1 MDYDLITNLSS
12 AIDDVYC
19 YTSEDGA
26 RKTNAKIVNNS
37 ELHITY
43 MTILN
48 IGRDSDLTMQMS
60 MLTKESNDMINS
72 RLRTIKSKFKSK
84 SGSTLKTKKIG
95 ASDNCETLTVSA
107 FSPFRKLKFTY
118 TIKYQL

>member
-1 MDYDLITNLSS
+1 MDYNLITNLGT
-12 AIDDVYC
+12 AIDDVYS

-26 RKTNAKIVNNS
+26 RKTVTKIVNNE

-60 MLTKESNDMINS
+60 LMSKESNDMISS
-72 RLRTIKSKFKSK
+72 RLRTIKSEYKKC
-84 SGSTLKTKKIG
+84 SGETLKTKKLG
-95 ASDNCETLTVSA
+95 SSDNCETLTVSA
-107 FSPFRKLKFTY
+107 FSPFRK
-118 TIKYQL
+118 IKYSCTYRYSI